1 MYVDYTTDVI
11 GTSAF
16 GFKSD
21 ATITGGGPLR
31 EVTKDFSKYDMYRNF
46 SWYSLYFF
54 PELADIFRYAYNT
67 NSYMKFI
74 FRGLESN
81 LIGF

>member
-16 GFKSD
+16 GVKSD
-21 ATITGGGPLR
+21 ATLTGGGPLR
-31 EVTKDFSKYDMYRNF
+31 EVTKDFSKYDMYRNL

-54 PELADIFRYAYNT
+54 PELADIFRYAIHT
-67 NSYMKFI
+67 NSHMTFI

-81 LIGF
+81 LIVC